1 MYWYLVIDMRKEVIM
16 SEQEFCDLKN
26 AVIAAKRMLDNL
38 LNDKE
43 TNYIL
48 DSNMVYISGNLN
60 KAYDLVV
67 WGMEE

>member
-1 MYWYLVIDMRKEVIM
+1 M
-16 SEQEFCDLKN
+16 SEQEFYDLKN
-26 AVIAAKRMLDNL
+26 AVTAAKRMLDNL

-43 TNYIL
+43 TNYIS

-60 KAYDLVV
+60 VAYDLLV

>member
-1 MYWYLVIDMRKEVIM
+1 MRKEVVM
-16 SEQEFCDLKN
+16 SEQEFYDLKS
-26 AVIAAKRMLDNL
+26 AVTAAKRMLDNL

-43 TNYIL
+43 TNYIS

-60 KAYDLVV
+60 IAYDLLV

>member
-1 MYWYLVIDMRKEVIM
+1 MRCCLVINMRKEVVM
-16 SEQEFCDLKN
+16 SEQEFYDLKS
-26 AVIAAKRMLDNL
+26 AVTAAKRMLDNL

-60 KAYDLVV
+60 KAYDLLV

>member
-1 MYWYLVIDMRKEVIM
+1 MYCNLVNNMRKEIVM

-26 AVIAAKRMLDNL
+26 AITAAKRMLDNL

-43 TNYIL
+43 TNYIS

-60 KAYDLVV
+60 KAYDLAV